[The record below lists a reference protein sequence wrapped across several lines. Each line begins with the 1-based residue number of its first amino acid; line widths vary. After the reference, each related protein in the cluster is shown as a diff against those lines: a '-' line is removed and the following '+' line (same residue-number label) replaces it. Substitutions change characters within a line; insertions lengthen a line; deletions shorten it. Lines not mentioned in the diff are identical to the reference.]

1 MTILASALIT
11 SARVILLDPS
21 PGDWF
26 TDAELLA
33 LLNFSERKVLLVRPE
48 LYPARRVLD
57 LAAGTAQT
65 LAAGDTILLDIYNNV
80 AGGRRATHTSRAL
93 LEHLNNFWPA
103 DTATVEVQH
112 WTHDLRSKRMFEVYP
127 PNTGAGELNALVGAV
142 PTALSAT
149 TDAIHLD
156 DIYESVLLYYML
168 SEAYSANSVK
178 RDLEKSTF
186 YEGRANAL
194 LGINSAAGAALAP
207 KLGAPGGS

>member
-1 MTILASALIT
+1 MAILASSILA

-48 LYPARRVLD
+48 LYPVRRVIT
-57 LAAGTAQT
+57 LAAGNAQT
-65 LAAGDTILLDIYNNV
+65 LAAGDTVLLDIYNNV
-80 AGGRRATHTSRAL
+80 SGGRRATLTSRAL
-93 LEHLNNFWPA
+93 LEQLNNFWPA

-112 WTHDLRSKRMFEVYP
+112 WTHDPRTKRMFDVYP
-127 PNTGAGELNALVGAV
+127 PNTGTGQLNALVGAV

-149 TDAIHLD
+149 SDPIHLD
-156 DIYESVLLYYML
+156 DIYESVLLYYVL

-178 RDLEKSTF
+178 RDMDKSTF

-194 LGINSAAGAALAP
+194 LGINGAAGAALAP